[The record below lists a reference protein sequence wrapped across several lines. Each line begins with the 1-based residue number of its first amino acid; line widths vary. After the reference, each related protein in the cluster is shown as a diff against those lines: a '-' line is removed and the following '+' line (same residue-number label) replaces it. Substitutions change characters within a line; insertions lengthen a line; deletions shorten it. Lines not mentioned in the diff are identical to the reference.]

1 MRSATFCVCADFNPR
16 SREGSDRQDPGELP
30 LQPHFNPRSREGS
43 DFLLRLVTGLIIEFQ
58 STLPRRERRL
68 LRSRTVFPPLFQSTL
83 PRRERRACRRP
94 RPDSYYF
101 NPRSREGSDVL
112 VAVLDRTHIISI
124 HAPAKGATP
133 SSDFRIRFYDISI
146 HAPAKG
152 ATYYWDNSQMSVKFQ
167 STLPRRERLDNIALT
182 RLGWY
187 FNPRSREGS
196 DALFP
201 VGGFVFDHFNPR
213 SREGSDPCAP
223 SCI

>member
-1 MRSATFCVCADFNPR
+1 MTYFNPR
-16 SREGSDRQDPGELP
+16 SREGSDQEPQENKTENQYFNPRSREGSDFDTFYAALHHT
-30 LQPHFNPRSREGS
+30 HFNPRSREGS
-43 DFLLRLVTGLIIEFQ
+43 DFQIVIAFK
-58 STLPRRERRL
+58 RRK
-68 LRSRTVFPPLFQSTL
+68 
-83 PRRERRACRRP
+83 
-94 RPDSYYF
+94 
-101 NPRSREGSDVL
+101 
-112 VAVLDRTHIISI
+112 ISI

-213 SREGSDPCAP
+213 SREGSDLTSLVIGSQQDVFQSTLPRRERPARPCTQAP
-223 SCI
+223 E